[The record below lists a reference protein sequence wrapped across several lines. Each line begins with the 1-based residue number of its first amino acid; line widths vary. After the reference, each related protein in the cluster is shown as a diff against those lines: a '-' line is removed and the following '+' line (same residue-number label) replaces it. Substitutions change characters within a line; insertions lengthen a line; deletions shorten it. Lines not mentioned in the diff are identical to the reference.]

1 MEMPSAAPVGRLL
14 ANMDPVNASVIFRY
28 TFFCVHSHPML
39 MFLSGNLN
47 LNCLIHV
54 ANNQTETF
62 WPAWTCIEG
71 SEDPIKD
78 AANCCT
84 QAGISWL
91 QVNAC
96 ATGDLGNFLVNAAAD
111 ATQALSPPHKFVP
124 WVTVNGSPLSED
136 ELDNLVGIVC
146 KAYQGPTKPAV
157 CNV

>member
-1 MEMPSAAPVGRLL
+1 
-14 ANMDPVNASVIFRY
+14 MDFTPYPYGNAKRSSSGQITCQHGSRE
-28 TFFCVHSHPML
+28 CI
-39 MFLSGNLN
+39 GNLN

-124 WVTVNGSPLSED
+124 WVTVNGSPLSEND
-136 ELDNLVGIVC
+136 LDNLVGIVC